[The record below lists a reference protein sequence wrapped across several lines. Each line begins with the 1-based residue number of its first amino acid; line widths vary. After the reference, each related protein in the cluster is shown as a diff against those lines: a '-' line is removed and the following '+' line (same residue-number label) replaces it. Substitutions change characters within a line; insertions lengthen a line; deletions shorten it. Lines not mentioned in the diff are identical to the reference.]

1 MDRIELKV
9 YKPKAKEERRCVQIS
24 GEADAILRRCV
35 QISGEADAILRRL
48 CRATGLSNGYI
59 VSQMIIQG
67 EKLVDIVEVTE

>member
-1 MDRIELKV
+1 MDRIELRV

-24 GEADAILRRCV
+24 GEADAILRR
-35 QISGEADAILRRL
+35 L
-48 CRATGLSNGYI
+48 CRETGLSNGYI

>member
-9 YKPKAKEERRCVQIS
+9 YKPKAKEE
-24 GEADAILRRCV
+24 
-35 QISGEADAILRRL
+35 RRL

>member
-24 GEADAILRRCV
+24 GEADAILRR
-35 QISGEADAILRRL
+35 L
-48 CRATGLSNGYI
+48 CRATGLSNGHI